1 MRRTL
6 LSLEESLEELLRPM
20 FQIIELKIQEL
31 PQKLELVLHK
41 DKNIRLS
48 ITMMRSKMVLTMY
61 IIKIKIIRK
70 MDTFIKKE

>member
-1 MRRTL
+1 
-6 LSLEESLEELLRPM
+6 M

>member
-31 PQKLELVLHK
+31 PQKQELVLHK

>member
-1 MRRTL
+1 MRRIL

-31 PQKLELVLHK
+31 PQKQELVLHK

>member
-1 MRRTL
+1 MRRIL

-70 MDTFIKKE
+70 IESSI

>member
-1 MRRTL
+1 MRRIL

>member
-1 MRRTL
+1 MRRIL

-20 FQIIELKIQEL
+20 LQIIELKIQEL

-61 IIKIKIIRK
+61 IIKIKTIRK

>member
-1 MRRTL
+1 MRRIL

-61 IIKIKIIRK
+61 IIKIKTIRK
-70 MDTFIKKE
+70 MDTFNKKE

>member
-1 MRRTL
+1 
-6 LSLEESLEELLRPM
+6 LEESLEELLRPM